1 MRIEH
6 LTKRYRTVTAV
17 DGLSFEVGPGR
28 GHRLPGTERRG
39 ILPARTFARGLAVSR
54 PCGGTR
60 GIMTQ
65 LPKACMARQLS
76 RVAGTRCRAPAPAAA
91 LRVVMGGSGR
101 WSRRRKIDSTR
112 SAWEISAWMFFGGG
126 SRHGDLCRSRFPG
139 RKAG

>member
-1 MRIEH
+1 
-6 LTKRYRTVTAV
+6 
-17 DGLSFEVGPGR
+17 
-28 GHRLPGTERRG
+28 
-39 ILPARTFARGLAVSR
+39 
-54 PCGGTR
+54 
-60 GIMTQ
+60 MTQ

-126 SRHGDLCRSRFPG
+126 ADMETFAVAVFPVA
-139 RKAG
+139 KPDE